1 MYPGQWTPFRR
12 RHSFANPARER
23 LHKHTQLCLH
33 DLLMT
38 DSKSMTTF
46 QDLCPAVTS
55 NYEDPKKYNDLA
67 LQDADGRPYCRM
79 ATVRIFFKLS
89 RITVRHRTISQP

>member
-12 RHSFANPARER
+12 RLSFANPARER

-33 DLLMT
+33 NLL
-38 DSKSMTTF
+38 MTTF
-46 QDLCPAVTS
+46 QDFCPAVTS

-79 ATVRIFFKLS
+79 ASVRIFFKLS
-89 RITVRHRTISQP
+89 RITVRQRTISQP